1 MAGLAPVAA
10 NDGRALQYALLG
22 SIALHGVLLFGLPE
36 LQSSIN
42 PPPPPPIQGRLLEE
56 PAPPEVREPARP
68 PRVASPAKPAPKAPD
83 PIPAVT
89 QSPAAPAVEAQ
100 PAAQPAQPVAEAA
113 AAPAPGVADAR
124 PLGEYRRELLA
135 AAGRFKRY
143 PPLAREN
150 NWVGSVL
157 VGVAIGADSSTQ
169 VSVKKGSGHLVLDQQ
184 ALDMFGQAAR
194 VVVVPAALRG
204 KPFALDVRAIYGLE
218 D

>member
-1 MAGLAPVAA
+1 VAGLAPVAGS
-10 NDGRALQYALLG
+10 DGRALQYALLA

-42 PPPPPPIQGRLLEE
+42 PPAPPPIQGRLIEE
-56 PAPPEVREPARP
+56 PTPTEA
-68 PRVASPAKPAPKAPD
+68 AKPPPQKPVRIAKSTPKAPD
-83 PIPAVT
+83 PIPEAT
-89 QSPAAPAVEAQ
+89 HSPAAPAVEAS
-100 PAAQPAQPVAEAA
+100 PAPQPVAAA
-113 AAPAPGVADAR
+113 AATAAPGVADPR
-124 PLGEYRRELLA
+124 PLGEYRRELLDV
-135 AAGRFKRY
+135 AGRFKRY

-157 VGVAIGADSSTQ
+157 VGVAIGADSSAQ

>member
-1 MAGLAPVAA
+1 VAGLAPVAGS
-10 NDGRALQYALLG
+10 DGRALQYALLA
-22 SIALHGVLLFGLPE
+22 SIALHGVLLFGLPV
-36 LQSSIN
+36 LQESISQ
-42 PPPPPPIQGRLLEE
+42 PAPPPIQGRLVEA
-56 PAPPEVREPARP
+56 PAPEVRQPAQE
-68 PRVASPAKPAPKAPD
+68 PAKPKRPSQIAQPAPKTAD
-83 PIPAVT
+83 PV
-89 QSPAAPAVEAQ
+89 PAAPAPEA
-100 PAAQPAQPVAEAA
+100 PAVAQSPAPPAVAA
-113 AAPAPGVADAR
+113 AAATQASGVADPR
-124 PLGEYRRELLA
+124 PLGEYRRELLDV
-135 AAGRFKRY
+135 AGRFKRY